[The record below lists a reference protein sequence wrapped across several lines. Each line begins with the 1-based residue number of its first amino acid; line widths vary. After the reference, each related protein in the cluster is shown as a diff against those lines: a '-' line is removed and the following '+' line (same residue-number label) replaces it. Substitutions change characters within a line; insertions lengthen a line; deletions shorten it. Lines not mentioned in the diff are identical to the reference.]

1 MIGRGLPRPPLPQ
14 VIDMPLLFE
23 TRFNRFTRPN
33 VVVSCEPDVQVGP
46 GAAQGLP
53 VLCGAPC
60 MLLPLRSTGSSRVLQ
75 TSD

>member
-33 VVVSCEPDVQVGP
+33 VVVSCEPDVQVG
-46 GAAQGLP
+46 LP